1 MPFWGLI
8 KLSFRRQLT
17 YRAAAFAGLVTNFF
31 FGALRASVM
40 VALYGQREEVM
51 GISIQSAVT
60 YTGITQA
67 IIGFLSL
74 FSWFELM
81 YTIYNG
87 TIATDLLKPM
97 GYYRYWLAQDFGRAI
112 AQFLLRTVP
121 IMIGYSVFF
130 KVTYPKSL
138 SQWLSIFLAIGL
150 AWLLSFSFRFLIN
163 LAAFWIPNATGIARF
178 SFIFL
183 WFSSGFLMPLRFFP
197 DWFVHL
203 CNLTPFPYMV
213 NTIVEVYLGLLN
225 GAELVYALTAQ
236 CIWIVILTLLGQVT
250 LRAGVKRLVILGG

>member
-1 MPFWGLI
+1 MPFWELL
-8 KLSFRRQLT
+8 KLSYRRHLT

-31 FGALRASVM
+31 FGALRASVL
-40 VALYGQREEVM
+40 VALYGQREEVV
-51 GISIQSAVT
+51 GISIQAAVT

-97 GYYRYWLAQDFGRAI
+97 GYYRYWLAQDLGRAI

-121 IMIGYSVFF
+121 IMIGYGVLFNI
-130 KVTYPKSL
+130 TYPESL
-138 SQWLSIFLAIGL
+138 LQWLTLIVAIGL
-150 AWLLSFSFRFLIN
+150 AWLLSFSYRFLIN

-178 SFIFL
+178 SFILL
-183 WFSSGFLMPLRFFP
+183 WFASGFLMPLRFFP

-203 CNLTPFPYMV
+203 CKLTPFPYMV
-213 NTIVEVYLGLLN
+213 NTIVEIYLGLLS
-225 GAELVYALTAQ
+225 GADLVYALTAQ
-236 CIWIVILTLLGQVT
+236 CIWIVTLILLGQAM